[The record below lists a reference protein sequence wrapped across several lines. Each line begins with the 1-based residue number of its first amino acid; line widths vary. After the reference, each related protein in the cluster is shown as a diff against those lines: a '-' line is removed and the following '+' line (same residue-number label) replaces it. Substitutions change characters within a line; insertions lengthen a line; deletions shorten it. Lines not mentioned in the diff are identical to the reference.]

1 MRHLGSVYSRK
12 TWMQP
17 DGSKRKVWMC
27 SNRYK
32 AKGIK
37 GCESKHVDEDVLKKA
52 FVEVFNEL
60 VANKQ
65 YFLEKWRAELE
76 DSNALKQYRLK
87 TLLEILEYGGQ
98 MRVFDDDLCLN
109 MLEQVQVADGMNK
122 LVAVLLN
129 AISIAC
135 ENNN

>member
-1 MRHLGSVYSRK
+1 
-12 TWMQP
+12 MQP

-65 YFLEKWRAELE
+65 YFLEQWRTELDGADE
-76 DSNALKQYRLK
+76 LRGYRVK
-87 TLLEILEYGGQ
+87 EFIEILEQ
-98 MRVFDDDLCLN
+98 
-109 MLEQVQVADGMNK
+109 E
-122 LVAVLLN
+122 
-129 AISIAC
+129 
-135 ENNN
+135 